1 MQPPV
6 SGSPLKTI
14 MLVEDEPSI
23 RRLVGTALR
32 RGGYQ
37 VLEAANGLEAIDRFA
52 AHQDE
57 VDLLI
62 TDVRM
67 PQMAGPELIRRLRA
81 SKPDLK
87 VLCMSG
93 CVASVPEEIGN
104 EVALL
109 QKPFTGQDLLNEV
122 GRLVA

>member
-1 MQPPV
+1 MELPV
-6 SGSPLKTI
+6 SGRPLKTI

-32 RGGYQ
+32 RNGYQ

-67 PQMAGPELIRRLRA
+67 PEMAGPELIRRLRA

-93 CVASVPEEIGN
+93 CVASVPHEIGS

-109 QKPFTGQDLLNEV
+109 QKPFSGQDLLTQV